1 MPFCAR
7 LTLQT
12 GNLAL
17 ADMHRYL
24 LAVGF
29 AVACTPVL
37 AQSTSDEITF
47 LSCQMCHGQT
57 DSAGVMPVIQG
68 KPYEGLV
75 QSLASFSG
83 QNPGTTIMHRFVG
96 GLTPEERDSLARYI
110 SGLEG
115 VSR

>member
-7 LTLQT
+7 LALRT

-17 ADMHRYL
+17 ADMHRL
-24 LAVGF
+24 ILAVGF

-37 AQSTSDEITF
+37 AQSASDEITF

-57 DSAGVMPVIQG
+57 EAAGAIPVIQG
-68 KPYEGLV
+68 KPYDALV
-75 QSLASFSG
+75 QSLGSFTQQTPS
-83 QNPGTTIMHRFVG
+83 TTIMHRLVA
-96 GLTPEERDSLARYI
+96 GLTPDERDSLARYI

-115 VSR
+115 ASR